1 MSQPG
6 VHGLTCA
13 RSGGYTMLG
22 FRRTSLTLALLLAAV
37 LSISAGAFANT
48 DAAPSL
54 EITKSVFMAY
64 VKSHDVRYVTDDVV
78 FYNAALQEPFA
89 IGREALGE
97 ALYWF
102 CHVAFDAIA
111 IPRNIVIGEGKA
123 VYEGTIVGTHI
134 GEFAG
139 IPATGNYAEFPII
152 ISYQLERTPPYH
164 IRQATIYIILNILM
178 QQIAPGN

>member
-1 MSQPG
+1 
-6 VHGLTCA
+6 
-13 RSGGYTMLG
+13 MLG
-22 FRRTSLTLALLLAAV
+22 FRKTSLTLALLLAAV
-37 LSISAGAFANT
+37 LSVSAGAFANME
-48 DAAPSL
+48 AAPSL
-54 EITKSVFMAY
+54 ETTKSVFMSY
-64 VKSHDVRYVTDDVV
+64 MESHDIKYATDDVI
-78 FYNAALQEPFA
+78 FFNAALEEPFA

-102 CHVAFDAIA
+102 YHVAFDAIA

-123 VYEGTIVGTHI
+123 VYEGTIVGIHI

-139 IPATGNYAEFPII
+139 IPATGNHVEFPIII

-164 IRQATIYIILNILM
+164 IRQATVYIMLNILM

>member
-1 MSQPG
+1 MF
-6 VHGLTCA
+6 
-13 RSGGYTMLG
+13 G
-22 FRRTSLTLALLLAAV
+22 FRKMSPTLALLLAAV
-37 LSISAGAFANT
+37 LSVSAGALANT

-54 EITKSVFMAY
+54 EITKSVFTAY
-64 VKSHDVRYVTDDVV
+64 AESHDVQYVTDDVI
-78 FYNAALQEPFA
+78 FFNAALQEPFA
-89 IGREALGE
+89 IGPEALGE

-102 CHVAFDAIA
+102 YHVAFDAIA

-123 VYEGTIVGTHI
+123 VYEGTIVGIHI

-139 IPATGNYAEFPII
+139 IPATGNHVEFPIII

-164 IRQATIYIILNILM
+164 IRQATVYIMLNILM